1 MAQETFKNLLCSA
14 IFGDETRLH
23 SVGTAVPQIVAVLKI
38 TSEFRFD
45 SIAVRELLAASL
57 RIKATLT
64 PPLSAFTAEQRLR
77 IAMRNLRRVLWRH
90 LRQPGAVAGHDFA

>member
-23 SVGTAVPQIVAVLKI
+23 SVGTAVPQNVAVLKI

-45 SIAVRELLAASL
+45 SIAGRELLAASL
-57 RIKATLT
+57 RIKATFT
-64 PPLSAFTAEQRLR
+64 PRALSARRRTAPAHCHAQSAPRSLAATAR
-77 IAMRNLRRVLWRH
+77 ARRGSR
-90 LRQPGAVAGHDFA
+90 P